1 MISVVSKKGTK
12 RLVYFEIHV
21 VSLLVFQK
29 GHMETEIWGLATHPN
44 KSMCATVS
52 DDQTIRVW
60 DLGAE
65 HKMVSVRRLK
75 GGARC
80 CDFSPDGK
88 AIAIGFKDGKEASV
102 TFLRRMPSIVC
113 L

>member
-1 MISVVSKKGTK
+1 
-12 RLVYFEIHV
+12 
-21 VSLLVFQK
+21 
-29 GHMETEIWGLATHPN
+29 METEIWGLATHPS

-60 DLGAE
+60 DLGPE

-88 AIAIGFKDGKEASV
+88 AIAIGFKDGKAASLKEAFGNLHV
-102 TFLRRMPSIVC
+102 MLGAPNARLARYTTCAWMTEGFGHYFL
-113 L
+113 LLG